1 LTAFARGTR
10 ETRERKM
17 KPTSGRSSADI
28 IEGLTKTIRDC
39 ASDIEQ
45 LELARNEDDVTIRE
59 LEIGVLKGP
68 LTSRLGKARRML
80 MYFSHDLFS

>member
-1 LTAFARGTR
+1 
-10 ETRERKM
+10 M
-17 KPTSGRSSADI
+17 KPSSGRSSADI
-28 IEGLTKTIRDC
+28 LEGLTRTIREC

-45 LELARNEDDVTIRE
+45 LEFARNEDNATIRE

-68 LTSRLGKARRML
+68 LTSLWLGKARRMQ

>member
-1 LTAFARGTR
+1 
-10 ETRERKM
+10 M
-17 KPTSGRSSADI
+17 KPTSGQSSADI
-28 IEGLTKTIRDC
+28 IGGLTKTIREC

-68 LTSRLGKARRML
+68 LTSLWLGKARRML
-80 MYFSHDLFS
+80 MYFSYDLFS